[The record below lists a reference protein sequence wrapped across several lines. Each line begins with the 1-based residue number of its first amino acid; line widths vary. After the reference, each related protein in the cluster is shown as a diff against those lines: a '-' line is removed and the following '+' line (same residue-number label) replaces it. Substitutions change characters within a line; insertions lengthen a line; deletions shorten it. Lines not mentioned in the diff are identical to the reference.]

1 MSLFAIADLH
11 LSLGSDKPMDV
22 FGGKWKN
29 YVEKIKDGWYE
40 AVSPED
46 TVVLIGDIYR
56 AQTF

>member
-11 LSLGSDKPMDV
+11 LSLGSDNPMDV

-40 AVSPED
+40 AVSPEAPMC
-46 TVVLIGDIYR
+46 R
-56 AQTF
+56 C

>member
-1 MSLFAIADLH
+1 
-11 LSLGSDKPMDV
+11 MDV

-46 TVVLIGDIYR
+46 TVVLIGDISW
-56 AQTF
+56 AQTLSSSCLILRCLNPCRAVRP